1 MKKLRDFGGA
11 SKAKDEEKDCGICE
25 NDDAFKKFEMDPLK
39 KSKVLE
45 KPPDKSVLGRA
56 SWTLLHIM
64 AANYPETPSLEDQQ
78 RTREFLHLFSELY
91 PVNQQ
96 QMAQQP
102 KEQGLVEKLVDEEQ
116 EESEEG
122 VRFVLNPE
130 LAKRFAENDAKREE
144 SEFHFPILL
153 LFPHQ
158 K

>member
-1 MKKLRDFGGA
+1 
-11 SKAKDEEKDCGICE
+11 
-25 NDDAFKKFEMDPLK
+25 
-39 KSKVLE
+39 
-45 KPPDKSVLGRA
+45 
-56 SWTLLHIM
+56 
-64 AANYPETPSLEDQQ
+64 
-78 RTREFLHLFSELY
+78 
-91 PVNQQ
+91 
-96 QMAQQP
+96 MAQQP
-102 KEQGLVEKLVDEEQ
+102 KEQGSVEKLVDEEQ